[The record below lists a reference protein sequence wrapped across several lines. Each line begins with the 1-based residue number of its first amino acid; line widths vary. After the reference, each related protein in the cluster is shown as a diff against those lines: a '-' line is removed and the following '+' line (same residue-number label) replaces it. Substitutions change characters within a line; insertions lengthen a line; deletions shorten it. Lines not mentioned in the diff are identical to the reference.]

1 MAAHSNTAELPLK
14 EPAHVADSSSLTRL
28 QCCPWG
34 PKSFSTPYSLFP
46 TPCLFRERHQIRVR
60 QLNRSTCLLHLS
72 VEQLCI
78 HNLQQ
83 RLRPQYIH
91 IARHLRQFPQLLR
104 NQHPALRV
112 HLCHLSV
119 KVRHVQKLLPYRVH
133 RGHLRQR
140 CLDLLPFLQRINLR
154 PLPVHARDVELGP
167 VQLIHP
173 AFELGREL
181 KPALFIN
188 ASWVI
193 SPKHIYLDTA
203 RLKLGPKLTW
213 HRRICLLRVQ
223 FGHQT
228 PKPSTSL

>member
-46 TPCLFRERHQIRVR
+46 TPCLFRERHQISVR
-60 QLNRSTCLLHLS
+60 QLNRSTCLLHLR

-83 RLRPQYIH
+83 RLRPHHIH
-91 IARHLRQFPQLLR
+91 IACHLRQLPQLLR
-104 NQHPALRV
+104 NQYPALRV

-133 RGHLRQR
+133 RRHLCQR
-140 CLDLLPFLQRINLR
+140 RLDLLPLLQRVNLR
-154 PLPVHARDVELGP
+154 PLPIHARDVELGP
-167 VQLIHP
+167 VQLIHT
-173 AFELGREL
+173 AFELSRQL
-181 KPALFIN
+181 QPAFFIN
-188 ASWVI
+188 ACWVI

-203 RLKLGPKLTW
+203 RLKLGSKPTQR
-213 HRRICLLRVQ
+213 RRICSLGVR
-223 FGHQT
+223 FG
-228 PKPSTSL
+228 